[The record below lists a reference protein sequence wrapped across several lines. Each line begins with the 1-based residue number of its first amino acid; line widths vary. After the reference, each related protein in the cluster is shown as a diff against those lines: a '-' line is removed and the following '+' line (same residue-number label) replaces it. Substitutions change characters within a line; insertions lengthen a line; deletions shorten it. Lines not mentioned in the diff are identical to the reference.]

1 MSDLHFGKTKTKAV
15 GSRVQVMNGTAHHT
29 SGGLTKSDIKVRTKN
44 GSRRYVSRKKSD
56 RATRL
61 HQSGKLRNDA
71 WIKAIKQVARAHPHL
86 TAPEYAKL
94 AKPVYAQMKRDG
106 RA

>member
-1 MSDLHFGKTKTKAV
+1 MSDLHFNQAV

-29 SGGLTKSDIKVRTKN
+29 SGGLTKKDIKVRRKN
-44 GSRRYVSRKKSD
+44 GEKRYVSRKKSN
-56 RATRL
+56 RAARMRK
-61 HQSGKLRNDA
+61 SGKLRNDA
-71 WIKAIKQVARAHPHL
+71 WIAAIKKVARAHPHL